1 MATGR
6 GREGLEATGISGPPV
21 AEESPIPT
29 CGSQCSPS
37 LNSWSR
43 PGRDP
48 VGIVS

>member
-6 GREGLEATGISGPPV
+6 RREGWRPLGSVDPQV
-21 AEESPIPT
+21 AEESLIPT
-29 CGSQCSPS
+29 YGSQCSPS